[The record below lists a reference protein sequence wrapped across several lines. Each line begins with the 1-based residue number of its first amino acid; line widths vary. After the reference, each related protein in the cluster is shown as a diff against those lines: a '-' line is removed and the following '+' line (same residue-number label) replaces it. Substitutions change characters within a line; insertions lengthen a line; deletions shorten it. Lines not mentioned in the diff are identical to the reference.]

1 MPIRDRLYLETAL
14 STSLSCRISYS
25 LFLTRVGRL
34 TSDILN
40 SLTPVSDAQ
49 WDNEQIQQETSL
61 HTEIIETE
69 ILSSTYEIP
78 AVINH
83 NYIN

>member
-14 STSLSCRISYS
+14 CLLLFLAESVTVC
-25 LFLTRVGRL
+25 FLTRVGRL

-69 ILSSTYEIP
+69 ILSSTYEIHP
-78 AVINH
+78 GS
-83 NYIN
+83 Y